1 MNTEEQKLKRKAYMA
16 EYYKDRDNRDRVNA
30 RRRERYAN
38 DPEYK
43 AMRLIREPE
52 ANRRCSEAWRKKNLG
67 RAAGN
72 QAKRRS
78 AKLER
83 TPEWNDDLVMRMIYE
98 DCPEGHHVDH
108 IVPLQ
113 GETVSGLHVHY
124 NLQYLTAEENIRK
137 SNKWQ

>member
-1 MNTEEQKLKRKAYMA
+1 MA
-16 EYYKDRDNRDRVNA
+16 GRREYKTAWARANREKINA

-43 AMRLIREPE
+43 AMRIRQVDPE
-52 ANRRCSEAWRKKNLG
+52 VTKRCSAAWSKKNPG
-67 RAAGN
+67 RCRASA
-72 QAKRRS
+72 AKRRA

-137 SNKWQ
+137 SNKWR

>member
-1 MNTEEQKLKRKAYMA
+1 MA
-16 EYYKDRDNRDRVNA
+16 GNREYKTAWARANREKINA

-43 AMRLIREPE
+43 AMRLRQVDPE
-52 ANRRCSEAWRKKNLG
+52 VTKRCAEAWRKRNPAQN
-67 RAAGN
+67 RATT
-72 QAKRRS
+72 AKRRA

-124 NLQYLTAEENIRK
+124 NLQWLTAEENIRK